1 MCSLA
6 SATES
11 SSFLASTVDLCS
23 SLTMSGI
30 PDIPQVLAC
39 TDPLDQEEQPGCN
52 NSGLGKNSLSRKD
65 QGTLENG
72 TISND
77 SFADIAT
84 LVKGIHLPQVLTS
97 LADLDQLKGSKVIKT
112 KDTRGLKLHEVQKK
126 SSVRKARSDQAGK
139 NKHKASEPIGDA
151 PKAKIKPKSPDCVFV
166 GEVVHCN
173 GAAGGRAPGNMA
185 AHSNSKSQKASASR
199 TNKTKSHGQEKNK
212 RNKENYSK
220 RAEERKQ
227 SGNKVKAEEKP
238 AIPKMKR
245 KKSHPELPQEAIK
258 KPRSSLG
265 MHMLESVQVF
275 HALGKKSDKKADLSS
290 SRAQGNLS
298 NPRGPQP
305 HPPIKRWLDSPG
317 KGKCPEIIQV
327 KHQKPHGSTDKGS
340 SSPSQD
346 QLPSP
351 GKVKLV
357 PLVFPTMDK
366 PQARPVP
373 RRPQNLASRRPA
385 VTNPAKPA
393 AVNASQPTLAS
404 LTGPVR
410 SARPTSTNS
419 ARPALNNPDLPP
431 ASRPAPYKTSSHG
444 CLQWE
449 PVHTAVN
456 QPRMPLKPH
465 SNYPLQ
471 DFALQPIPW
480 RKPEVLGPVMSTPIT
495 KEQRPDRE
503 AMKRKAQL
511 ERENAARCSLGK
523 MQHFIERE
531 KEMDIS
537 LYYGYVM

>member
-1 MCSLA
+1 M
-6 SATES
+6 
-11 SSFLASTVDLCS
+11 
-23 SLTMSGI
+23 
-30 PDIPQVLAC
+30 
-39 TDPLDQEEQPGCN
+39 
-52 NSGLGKNSLSRKD
+52 GKNSLSRKD

-72 TISND
+72 TESND
-77 SFADIAT
+77 SLADIAT

-97 LADLDQLKGSKVIKT
+97 LADLDQPQGSKVIKT
-112 KDTRGLKLHEVQKK
+112 KDTRGLKLHEGQKK

-139 NKHKASEPIGDA
+139 NKHKASGPIGDA

-173 GAAGGRAPGNMA
+173 AAAGGRAPGNMA
-185 AHSNSKSQKASASR
+185 EHSDSKRQRAAASS
-199 TNKTKSHGQEKNK
+199 TNKTKSHGQENTK
-212 RNKENYSK
+212 RNKEKYSK

-227 SGNKVKAEEKP
+227 SGNNVKAEEKP

-258 KPRSSLG
+258 KPRSGLG
-265 MHMLESVQVF
+265 LHMLESVQVF
-275 HALGKKSDKKADLSS
+275 HALGTKSDKKADLSS

-298 NPRGPQP
+298 NPKGPQP
-305 HPPIKRWLDSPG
+305 RPAIKRWLDSPG
-317 KGKCPEIIQV
+317 KGKGPETTRV
-327 KHQKPHGSTDKGS
+327 KCQKPCGSADKGS

-393 AVNASQPTLAS
+393 AVNASQPTPAS

-410 SARPTSTNS
+410 SARPMSINPG
-419 ARPALNNPDLPP
+419 RPGLNNPDQPP
-431 ASRPAPYKTSSHG
+431 VSRPAPYKTSS
-444 CLQWE
+444 CASLQWA
-449 PVHTAVN
+449 PIHTAVS
-456 QPRMPLKPH
+456 QPRTPLKPH
-465 SNYPLQ
+465 NHYPLQ

-480 RKPEVLGPVMSTPIT
+480 RKPDVLGPVESTPIT
-495 KEQRPDRE
+495 NEQRPDRE
-503 AMKRKAQL
+503 AMKKKAQL